1 MNTNATCTCNC
12 KKCRKII
19 ETLKNPKKQP
29 LTISTMNTAII
40 YWLYSGI
47 KNMISIQQPL
57 FTMWLFKNSTTKIL
71 KMVNRLSKGILN
83 EFPLGIFLYVPF
95 ERLHLLVVIK
105 KKKNIAL
112 VTQCQTHLEMNMS
125 LIEICTPHT
134 DHHKQPKYHYL
145 YITHISR

>member
-19 ETLKNPKKQP
+19 KTLKNPKKQP

-105 KKKNIAL
+105 KKKKHCIGYTMPNTL
-112 VTQCQTHLEMNMS
+112 GDEHVTYWNLYTTYWPSQTTKIPLPVYN
-125 LIEICTPHT
+125 T
-134 DHHKQPKYHYL
+134 Y
-145 YITHISR
+145 

>member
-19 ETLKNPKKQP
+19 KTLKNPKKQP

-105 KKKNIAL
+105 KKKKTLHWLHNAKH
-112 VTQCQTHLEMNMS
+112 TWRWTCHL
-125 LIEICTPHT
+125 LKFV
-134 DHHKQPKYHYL
+134 HHIL
-145 YITHISR
+145 TITNNQNTTTCI